1 MQNNKTN
8 KESPNKREIRTPT
21 RYNDFDTTAVPGQ
34 RRSKEETND
43 KPSYNGGKD
52 KPSPQPKT
60 GGHSMIKNS
69 TKLQKERKKEGLDTH
84 TDSVCESVIT
94 FYPEWYGKLSDLN
107 EWSTKQGGTAFQKSN
122 DNTLTAKLDKNLTVN
137 CCE

>member
-1 MQNNKTN
+1 MGRRGRGGLLGEQAEKHHAMQNNKTN

-34 RRSKEETND
+34 RRPKEETND

-52 KPSPQPKT
+52 TPSPQPKT

-69 TKLQKERKKEGLDTH
+69 TKLQKERMKEGLDTH
-84 TDSVCESVIT
+84 AVSVRFSHHIL
-94 FYPEWYGKLSDLN
+94 P
-107 EWSTKQGGTAFQKSN
+107 
-122 DNTLTAKLDKNLTVN
+122 
-137 CCE
+137 

>member
-8 KESPNKREIRTPT
+8 NKSPNKRETRTPT
-21 RYNDFDTTAVPGQ
+21 RYNNFDTTAVPGQ
-34 RRSKEETND
+34 RRPKEETND

-84 TDSVCESVIT
+84 ADSVCDSVIT
-94 FYPEWYGKLSDLN
+94 FYPEWNGKLSDLS
-107 EWSTKQGGTAFQKSN
+107 EWSTNQGGTTFVLPS
-122 DNTLTAKLDKNLTVN
+122 KNQMTTRSQRN
-137 CCE
+137 